1 MALFPRQRPNRVGGA
16 AYLLF
21 ALGVDCEA
29 IIEDFD
35 LSNTAYRELVTRLNL
50 EIESRGGEAEKEVVQ
65 AFMGVST
72 VNFVRTLDL
81 IDREFGGM
89 RNYLQEQLFLASD
102 DIQLLRKRF
111 LI

>member
-1 MALFPRQRPNRVGGA
+1 M
-16 AYLLF
+16 
-21 ALGVDCEA
+21 
-29 IIEDFD
+29 
-35 LSNTAYRELVTRLNL
+35 
-50 EIESRGGEAEKEVVQ
+50 AEKEVVQ
-65 AFMGVST
+65 TFMGVST